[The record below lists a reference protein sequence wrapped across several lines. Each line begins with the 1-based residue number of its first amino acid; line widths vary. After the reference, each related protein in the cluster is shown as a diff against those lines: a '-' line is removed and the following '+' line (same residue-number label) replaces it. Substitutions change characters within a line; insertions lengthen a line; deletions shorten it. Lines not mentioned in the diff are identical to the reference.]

1 MGLLQPIDV
10 ARLEEQRCALA
21 ITEIREGAERWCG
34 GWMHYDQ
41 PDSWA
46 NFANGMAFDHE
57 FSEDDFDALLGYYGG
72 HGAPARVGITPF
84 HHESLIARLR
94 EHRFVIHEFESV
106 FAADLRGSRLRAE
119 AFEAPAGVEVS
130 IVDVSDDEA
139 VHAFALL
146 ATSGFLKPGEAPE
159 KHVPIAISAA
169 RHPRAVNLLA
179 TIDGEPAAAGSI
191 EIAGEIA
198 AFYGVTTGERF
209 RRRGLQRVLID
220 RRLEIARE
228 HGCRVA
234 VIASEPGIAT
244 ERNALRAGF
253 TPSYTHLQMEMVEG
267 GGGGKR

>member
-1 MGLLQPIDV
+1 MSLLQPIDV
-10 ARLEEQRCALA
+10 ARLEEQRCARA
-21 ITEIREGAERWCG
+21 ITEIRRGAEPWCG

-46 NFANGMAFDHE
+46 NFANGMAFEHE
-57 FSEDDFDALLGYYGG
+57 FSQGDFEALLGYYAE

-84 HHESLIARLR
+84 HHESIIARLR
-94 EHRFVIHEFESV
+94 EHRFTIREFESV
-106 FAADLRGSRLRAE
+106 FAADLVEGALRAS
-119 AFEAPAGVEVS
+119 AYQPPVDVEVS
-130 IVDVSDDEA
+130 VVDVNDDEA

-146 ATSGFLKPGEAPE
+146 ATSGFVKQGESPD

-169 RHPRAVNLLA
+169 RHPRAINLLA
-179 TIDGEPAAAGSI
+179 TCSGEPAAAGSI

-198 AFYGVTTGERF
+198 ALYGVTTLEPF

-244 ERNALRAGF
+244 ERNAMRAGF
-253 TPSYTHLQMEMVEG
+253 TPSYTHVQMEQLAP
-267 GGGGKR
+267 